1 MLANLSISN
10 FIIFDNIEVDFFKGF
25 NAFTGETGAGKSMII
40 DAVLQLLG
48 EKSNR
53 NFVGNKKD
61 TAVVQGLFFVRNDN
75 LERLLKENDVEFD
88 KETGIVISRKIYNTG
103 RSTAKINGTLVN
115 INFLKEI
122 REYLIDVHGQ
132 YEQQSILDKD
142 KHIEIL
148 DEFIK
153 EKISALKYEYKIKY
167 DKLMSISKK
176 IKNIEK
182 KLENKEDR
190 IEFLRFQINEIKK
203 AELKENE
210 EEELFVEHKYLSNID
225 KLNNN
230 LNKANYNLNYAEES
244 VVEKLSTVISELSQ
258 VSDLD
263 EDIKKLED
271 MINDK
276 YEEIKD
282 IAYDLRNYIENIQVD
297 QNRLK
302 NINNRLSTINELKRK
317 YKLEVPDIINKKEEN
332 TKELN
337 SLLGL
342 NEEYETLNKE
352 KDSLIKELKEGAYK
366 IHDIRCEN
374 ASNLEDSVTKE
385 LEELNMKNITF
396 KISIKE
402 SDKFNE
408 NGIDIVEF
416 LISTNPGSKLESFSN
431 ILSGGEVSRIMLALK
446 SILNKIDDIP
456 TMIFDEID
464 TGISGKTA
472 FLIGRKIKKIS
483 KKHQIICVTHSP
495 QVAAS
500 ADHHFRIEKYI
511 DNMIAESK
519 VEKLSF
525 EDRVEE
531 VARLLSGDRITNS
544 SLKNSEE
551 LIINSSN

>member
-61 TAVVQGLFFVRNDN
+61 TAVVQGLFFVGNHH
-75 LERLLKENDVEFD
+75 LEKLLKENDVEFD
-88 KETGIVISRKIYNTG
+88 RETGIVISRKIYNTG

-132 YEQQSILDKD
+132 YEQQSILDKE

-153 EKISALKYEYKIKY
+153 EKISGLKHEYKIKY
-167 DKLMSISKK
+167 DRLIGINRKLN
-176 IKNIEK
+176 NIEK

-190 IEFLRFQINEIKK
+190 IEFLRFQINEIEK
-203 AELKENE
+203 ADLKENE

-225 KLNNN
+225 KLNSN
-230 LNKANYNLNYAEES
+230 LNQANYNLNYAEDS
-244 VVEKLSTVISELSQ
+244 VVEKLSTIISELSQ

-297 QNRLK
+297 QSRLK

-317 YKLEVPDIINKKEEN
+317 YKLEVSDIIKKKEEN
-332 TKELN
+332 TNELN

-342 NEEYETLNKE
+342 NDEYETLNKE
-352 KDSLIKELKEGAYK
+352 KDSLIEELKKLAYK
-366 IHDIRCEN
+366 IHDIRLEN
-374 ASNLEDSVTKE
+374 ASSLEDSVTKE

-396 KISIKE
+396 KISIEE
-402 SDKFNE
+402 SSKFNV
-408 NGIDIVEF
+408 NGIDVVEF
-416 LISTNPGSKLESFSN
+416 LISTNPGSRLESFSN

-500 ADHHFRIEKYI
+500 ADHHFKIEKYI
-511 DNMIAESK
+511 DNMKAESK

-551 LIINSSN
+551 LIINSSS

>member
-53 NFVGNKKD
+53 NFVGNNND
-61 TAVVQGLFFVRNDN
+61 TAIVQGLFFVENKD
-75 LERLLKENDVEFD
+75 LEECLRRNDVEFD
-88 KETGIVISRKIYNTG
+88 SENGIIINRKIYNTG

-148 DEFIK
+148 DDFIK
-153 EKISALKYEYKIKY
+153 DKILHIKSEYKEKYKNLVNINSQIKQ
-167 DKLMSISKK
+167 
-176 IKNIEK
+176 IEK

-190 IEFLRFQINEIKK
+190 IEFLKFQINEIEK
-203 AELKENE
+203 AELKEKE

-225 KLNNN
+225 KLNSN
-230 LNKANYNLNYAEES
+230 LNQANYNLNYSEES
-244 VVEKLSTVISELSQ
+244 VVEKLSTVINDLSQ
-258 VSDLD
+258 VSELD
-263 EDIKKLED
+263 EDIKSLEN
-271 MINDK
+271 MLSDK
-276 YEEIKD
+276 YEELKD
-282 IAYDLRNYIENIQVD
+282 IAYDLRNYMEGINLD

-302 NINNRLSTINELKRK
+302 KINNRLSTISDLKRK
-317 YKLEVPDIINKKEEN
+317 YKLEVCDIIRKKDDNE
-332 TKELN
+332 KELDI
-337 SLLGL
+337 LLGL
-342 NEEYETLNKE
+342 NEKYESFSNQRDILYKKLNILASKMH
-352 KDSLIKELKEGAYK
+352 G
-366 IHDIRCEN
+366 IRMKN
-374 ASNLEDSVTKE
+374 ASSLEKSVTKE
-385 LEELNMKNITF
+385 LEELNMKNISF
-396 KISIKE
+396 KISIEEK
-402 SDKFNE
+402 DKFNE
-408 NGIDIVEF
+408 NGKDVVEF

-431 ILSGGEVSRIMLALK
+431 ILSGGEVSRIMLSLK

-483 KKHQIICVTHSP
+483 KKHQVICVTHSP

-500 ADHHFRIEKYI
+500 ADHHFKIEKYI
-511 DNMIAESK
+511 DNLKAESK

-525 EDRVEE
+525 DNRVEE
-531 VARLLSGDRITNS
+531 VARLLSGDRITKS

-551 LIINSSN
+551 LIINSKK

>member
-10 FIIFDNIEVDFFKGF
+10 FIIFDKIEVDFFKGF

-53 NFVGNKKD
+53 NFVSSSKD
-61 TAVVQGLFFVRNDN
+61 TAVIQGLFFVDNKN
-75 LERLLKENDVEFD
+75 LEKLLRDNDVDFD

-148 DEFIK
+148 DDFIK
-153 EKISALKYEYKIKY
+153 DDIQELKINYKEKYFKFL
-167 DKLMSISKK
+167 DVNRK
-176 IKNIEK
+176 IKNIEN
-182 KLENKEDR
+182 KLENKDDR
-190 IEFLRFQINEIKK
+190 IEFLKFQINEIEK
-203 AELKENE
+203 ADLKVDE
-210 EEELFVEHKYLSNID
+210 EEELFNEHKYLSNID

-230 LNKANYNLNYAEES
+230 LNQANYILNYSEES
-244 VVEKLSTVISELSQ
+244 VVEKLTSIIQELSQ

-263 EDIKKLED
+263 EEIKKLED
-271 MINDK
+271 MLNDK

-282 IAYDLRNYIENIQVD
+282 IAYDLRSYIENIDVD
-297 QNRLK
+297 KNRLT
-302 NINNRLSTINELKRK
+302 NINRRLSTINDLKRK
-317 YKLEVPDIINKKEEN
+317 YRLEVVDILKKKEEN
-332 TKELN
+332 AEELN
-337 SLLGL
+337 YLLGL
-342 NEEYETLNKE
+342 NEEYESLNQQIKV
-352 KDSLIKELKEGAYK
+352 LTKELKEISSK
-366 IHDIRCEN
+366 LHHIREGN
-374 ASNLEDSVTKE
+374 ASNLEDKVTEE

-402 SDKFNE
+402 GKNFNE
-408 NGIDIVEF
+408 NGTDIIEF

-483 KKHQIICVTHSP
+483 TDHQIICVTHSP

-500 ADHHFRIEKYI
+500 ADHHFKIEKYI
-511 DNMIAESK
+511 DSTKAESR

-531 VARLLSGDRITNS
+531 VARLISGDTITTS

-551 LIINSSN
+551 LIINSSK

>member
-61 TAVVQGLFFVRNDN
+61 TAVVQGLFFVGNHH
-75 LERLLKENDVEFD
+75 LEKLLKENDVEFD
-88 KETGIVISRKIYNTG
+88 RETGIVISRKIYNTG

-132 YEQQSILDKD
+132 YEQQSILDKE

-153 EKISALKYEYKIKY
+153 EKISGLKHEYKIKY
-167 DKLMSISKK
+167 DRLISINRKLN
-176 IKNIEK
+176 NIEK

-190 IEFLRFQINEIKK
+190 IEFLRFQINEIEK
-203 AELKENE
+203 ADLKENE

-225 KLNNN
+225 KLNSN
-230 LNKANYNLNYAEES
+230 LNQANYNLNYAEDS

-297 QNRLK
+297 QSRLK

-317 YKLEVPDIINKKEEN
+317 YKLEVSDIIKKKEEN
-332 TKELN
+332 TNELN

-342 NEEYETLNKE
+342 NDEYETLNKE
-352 KDSLIKELKEGAYK
+352 KDSLIEELKKLAYK
-366 IHDIRCEN
+366 IHDIRLEN
-374 ASNLEDSVTKE
+374 ASSLEDSVTKE

-396 KISIKE
+396 KISIEE
-402 SDKFNE
+402 SSKFNV
-408 NGIDIVEF
+408 NGIDLVEF
-416 LISTNPGSKLESFSN
+416 LISTNPGSRLESFSN

-483 KKHQIICVTHSP
+483 KKHQVICVTHSP

-500 ADHHFRIEKYI
+500 ADHHFKIEKYI
-511 DNMIAESK
+511 DNMKAESK

-551 LIINSSN
+551 LIINSSS